1 MNNVQKEK
9 SCSILLLKMKILTS
23 RKLHRDT
30 CICHIFQLSYVDNL
44 IMESSLDSALVVLFL
59 FNIYLITYT
68 LLE

>member
-9 SCSILLLKMKILTS
+9 SYSILLLQMNILTS
-23 RKLHRDT
+23 RKLHRNT
-30 CICHIFQLSYVDNL
+30 CICHISKLSYMDHL
-44 IMESSLDSALVVLFL
+44 IMESSLDSVLVGLLL